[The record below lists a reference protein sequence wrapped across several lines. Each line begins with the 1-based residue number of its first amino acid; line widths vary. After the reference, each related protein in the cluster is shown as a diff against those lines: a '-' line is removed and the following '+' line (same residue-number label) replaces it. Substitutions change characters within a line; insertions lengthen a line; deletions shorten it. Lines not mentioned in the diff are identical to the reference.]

1 MNNQVLTAAIV
12 SVIFFLIKFFEMR
25 FIIKENK
32 PLKVLVIDSLIVFI
46 STTITLFLLQQFNID
61 KIIGN
66 TPISPDAFI
75 NSPDF

>member
-46 STTITLFLLQQFNID
+46 STTLTLFLLQQFNID

>member
-46 STTITLFLLQQFNID
+46 STTLTLFLLQQFNID

-66 TPISPDAFI
+66 TPISPDAFT
-75 NSPDF
+75 NNPDF

>member
-12 SVIFFLIKFFEMR
+12 SFIFFLIKFFEMR

-46 STTITLFLLQQFNID
+46 STTLTLFLLQQFNID